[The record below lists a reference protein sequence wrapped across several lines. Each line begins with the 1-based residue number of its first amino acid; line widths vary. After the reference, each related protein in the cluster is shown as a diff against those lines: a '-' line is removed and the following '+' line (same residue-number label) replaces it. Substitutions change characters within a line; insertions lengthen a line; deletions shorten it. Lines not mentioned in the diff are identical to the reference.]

1 MKHSIVVVILV
12 SALLSMGCSKKQ
24 ESPAPQAN
32 APEATSQV
40 NAPDA
45 TPQADVKNTPEADA
59 PGKLRCGK
67 HVYDA
72 KEFGDWICLNGAMCC
87 LNKEGC
93 SYKGQKAPMRTF
105 VAGDD
110 AALYCDNSKV
120 EVKDFAGLRCLDEHI
135 EHIYAEGLKDPETQS
150 ARLHMYS
157 EDEDSEF
164 AKYVAKNRY
173 LVCTS
178 DKCGDLKHG
187 EKVEHSWNDIRI
199 DRDPCEASRLLPGT
213 TCKNDI
219 VYCGDTAFPG
229 AFLDE
234 WRCAKD
240 QWICVESACWCAGEN
255 KYTGKFGTCKD
266 GNPYCG
272 DEIQTP
278 PGSFPPIEGYICQN
292 GKWACASPKGC
303 GKCEQFQTLNAKG
316 ECEGKPFVPKIKRV
330 ECKDGNC
337 PCGDGACPKGGSC
350 LTIPGKDPICMCGNY
365 SDWHPKGCRS
375 YAEFPMYSNKFGEF
389 TCMQGTTDGTSA
401 NAYVWFVKCE
411 NAEGCH
417 ILGENDLWKP
427 DDVRMEEDSLSPDS
441 FWYAPEGNSVGG
453 NPKLYLVNGE
463 AYNEALKVPEQTKC
477 GRNTA
482 LEFKQTNAIHQNR
495 ESQKDSCEVRTACDT
510 MPVPRADRK
519 NFTCDF
525 GHYHEQP
532 YQCYSSV
539 YYDWLP
545 IGLRCHADSG
555 CTCNHETCA
564 KGQLCVDGVC
574 RYDTIYA
581 HQTCGNVYPHLA
593 ADESSR
599 TVKEENLDSEI
610 PIVLGGVHLYSPTDS
625 DYAKY
630 GDIAD
635 EIDPEQCHFAD
646 GYTIHEKMLLWDY
659 YSTDVANK
667 LVTPNGTCMCG
678 YSEVTPKKLSDYKCV
693 QSLGY
698 VCTNPKGCA
707 CGNTQ
712 CQSGALCLREG
723 LCSPVVMDKGLAPE
737 KISDDVEKWCEEYLQ
752 G

>member
-1 MKHSIVVVILV
+1 MKHIIVISISVA
-12 SALLSMGCSKKQ
+12 ALLCVGCSKKQ
-24 ESPAPQAN
+24 ASPEPQANAPEAAPQAN
-32 APEATSQV
+32 APEAAPQA
-40 NAPDA
+40 NAPEA
-45 TPQADVKNTPEADA
+45 APQANAVDSA
-59 PGKLRCGK
+59 GKIQCGK
-67 HVYDA
+67 HGYDA
-72 KEFGDWICLNGAMCC
+72 KEFGDWICLDGVMRC
-87 LNKEGC
+87 LNKDGC

-105 VAGDD
+105 VTGDD
-110 AALYCDNSKV
+110 ATLYCDNSKV
-120 EVKDFAGLRCLDEHI
+120 EVKDLAGLRCLDEHI
-135 EHIYAEGLKDPETQS
+135 EHIYAEGARDPETKS

-157 EDEDSEF
+157 EDEDSEHV
-164 AKYVAKNRY
+164 KYIAKNRY

-178 DKCGDLKHG
+178 DKCGDLKRG
-187 EKVEHSWNDIRI
+187 EKIAHDWDEIRI
-199 DRDPCEASRLLPGT
+199 DRSPCEPSRLLPGT
-213 TCKNDI
+213 TCKNDV
-219 VYCGDTAFPG
+219 VYCGETAFPG

-234 WRCAKD
+234 WRCAQN
-240 QWICVESACWCAGEN
+240 QWICVEPACWCAGED

-272 DEIQTP
+272 DKMQTP

-292 GKWACASPKGC
+292 GKWTCASPKGC
-303 GKCEQFQTLNAKG
+303 GKCAQFQTLNDEGK
-316 ECEGKPFVPKIKRV
+316 CEGKVAATKIKRV
-330 ECKDGNC
+330 ECKKGNC
-337 PCGDGACPKGGSC
+337 PCGDGACPKGGAC

-365 SDWHPKGCRS
+365 SDWQSDGSDGCRQK
-375 YAEFPMYSNKFGEF
+375 AEFPIYSNKLGEF
-389 TCMQGTTDGTSA
+389 TCNAYEDGGTSSDYISW
-401 NAYVWFVKCE
+401 YVTCE
-411 NAEGCH
+411 NEKGCH
-417 ILGENDLWKP
+417 VQGQAELWTRELSYDAFDKEREKFHLVG
-427 DDVRMEEDSLSPDS
+427 DD
-441 FWYAPEGNSVGG
+441 
-453 NPKLYLVNGE
+453 

-482 LEFKQTNAIHQNR
+482 LEFKQTYANEELNR
-495 ESQKDSCEVRTACDT
+495 EPDDSCAVRTNCDT
-510 MPVPRADRK
+510 MPVPRANRK

-532 YQCYSSV
+532 YHCYSSL
-539 YYDWLP
+539 YYDSVA
-545 IGLRCHADSG
+545 IGLRCKADSG
-555 CTCNHETCA
+555 CICNHETCA

-574 RYDTIYA
+574 RYDTLYA

-593 ADESSR
+593 ADEPGR
-599 TVKEENLDSEI
+599 GVKDGNTRDDAVI
-610 PIVLGGVHLYSPTDS
+610 GGVHLYSPSDS

-646 GYTIHEKMLLWDY
+646 EYTIHEKMLLWDY
-659 YSTDVANK
+659 YSPDVANK

-698 VCTNPKGCA
+698 VCVNPKGCA

-737 KISDDVEKWCEEYLQ
+737 KISDDVKKWCEEYLQ